1 MTNRLHAAL
10 FAALSKLLRPLV
22 RVFLRNGLAYGQ
34 FAEIVKQVF
43 VDVAYQEFQPKHRKQ
58 SDAHVAVVT
67 GLTRKEVRRLR
78 QIEKGEDSAALEKY
92 NRATRVIS
100 AWLNDP
106 RFQDGKGG
114 AAILPLEG
122 HDNSFSELVRA
133 YSGDM
138 KTISMLSA
146 LEQAGTVRRENDRVR
161 LIKHA
166 YVPGSDPIEKINI
179 LGNDC
184 NELLSTIDHN
194 LVAPPDQL
202 RFQRKASNTRIDA
215 SQAAL
220 IHEMLKVKGQALLE
234 VIDTKMTDIENDFQD
249 STNTRT
255 VSVGIYFYESTDP
268 GKTA

>member
-1 MTNRLHAAL
+1 MINKLHIAL

-43 VDVAYQEFQPKHRKQ
+43 VDVAYQEFQPKRRKQ

-78 QIEKGEDSAALEKY
+78 QIERGEDSATLEKY
-92 NRATRVIS
+92 NRTTRVIS

-106 RFQDGKGG
+106 RFQDEKGL
-114 AAILPLEG
+114 AAVLPLEG
-122 HDNSFSELVRA
+122 SDGSFSELVRA

-146 LEQAGTVRRENDRVR
+146 LEQAGTVRREGDRVR

-166 YVPGSDPIEKINI
+166 YIPGGDPIEKINI

-194 LVAPPDQL
+194 LVASADRL

-215 SQAAL
+215 SQAGL
-220 IHEMLKVKGQALLE
+220 IHETLKAKGQALLE
-234 VIDTKMTDIENDFQD
+234 EIDAKMNEIENHSQD
-249 STNTRT
+249 CGNTKT
-255 VSVGIYFYESTDP
+255 VSVGIYFYEST
-268 GKTA
+268 GREKVA

>member
-1 MTNRLHAAL
+1 MTSKLHAAL

-22 RVFLRNGLAYGQ
+22 RIFLRNGLAYGQ
-34 FAEIVKQVF
+34 FVEVVKQVF
-43 VDVAYQEFQPKHRKQ
+43 VEVAYQEFQPKHRKQ

-78 QIEKGEDSAALEKY
+78 QIKPGRDSIAHEKY

-106 RFQDGKGG
+106 RFQDEKGQ
-114 AAILPLEG
+114 AAILPFDG
-122 HDNSFSELVRA
+122 PGRSFSELIRA

-146 LEQAGTVRRENDRVR
+146 LEQAGTVRRDDDCVH
-161 LIKHA
+161 LVKHA
-166 YVPGSDPIEKINI
+166 YIPSSDSIEKINI

-194 LVAPPDQL
+194 LVAAPDQL
-202 RFQRKASNTRIDA
+202 RFQRKASNTGIDA
-215 SQAAL
+215 GQAYL
-220 IHEMLKVKGQALLE
+220 IHEMLKVKGQTLLE
-234 VIDTKMTDIENDFQD
+234 EIDGKMNEIENNFQD
-249 STNTRT
+249 STNTKT
-255 VSVGIYFYESTDP
+255 VSVGIYFYESTNR
-268 GKTA
+268 K